1 MSSTQQ
7 EQAEKIAKAHW
18 ATLSSHSS
26 FRWLV
31 DTFMETEIGDAMQTV
46 LNGTAETFDQ
56 NKAVLDRLKSL
67 QQVFR
72 ANTTPNSKP

>member
-7 EQAEKIAKAHW
+7 EQAEQIAKAHW
-18 ATLSSHSS
+18 ATLSSYSS
-26 FRWLV
+26 FRWFV
-31 DTFMETEIGDAMQTV
+31 DTFMETEIDDAKQTV

-72 ANTTPNSKP
+72 ANTTPNSKS

>member
-7 EQAEKIAKAHW
+7 EQAEQIAKAHW
-18 ATLSSHSS
+18 PTLSSHSS

-72 ANTTPNSKP
+72 ANTTTKQ

>member
-7 EQAEKIAKAHW
+7 EQAEKIAKGHW
-18 ATLSSHSS
+18 ATLSSYPS
-26 FRWLV
+26 FRWFV
-31 DTFMETEIGDAMQTV
+31 DTFMETEIDDAKQTV

-72 ANTTPNSKP
+72 ANTTPNSKS